1 MNKKSYTDS
10 VHFSGRVWSL
20 IALIVFLAVPTAVSL
35 KHGWPETSTIL
46 SGLLAIIIF
55 PITGIIEVITYSP
68 LLGPG
73 ATYLSF
79 ITGNIANLKLPCAL
93 NAVESADVNSNSE
106 EGDVI
111 KTIAIAS
118 SSIVTTII
126 IAVCVMAFALNP
138 AFSELM
144 NSEALKPAFE
154 QVSLTVFG
162 ALAASY
168 FVKHWKIS
176 VFPIVACALILAF
189 VPGMDFGVLIFAG
202 VILSI
207 LGAHVMYKLKW
218 V

>member
-1 MNKKSYTDS
+1 MKKKNYTDS
-10 VHFSGRVWSL
+10 VHFNGRLWCV
-20 IALIVFLAVPTAVSL
+20 IALLVFITIPIVISL
-35 KHGWPETSTIL
+35 MHGWPEISTIL
-46 SGLLAIIIF
+46 SGLLTVIIF
-55 PITGIIEVITYSP
+55 PITGVIEVVTYSP

-93 NAVESADVNSNSE
+93 NAVENAGVNSNSE

-126 IAVCVMAFALNP
+126 IAVCVLAFAFNP
-138 AFSELM
+138 AFSKM
-144 NSEALKPAFE
+144 MTSEELKPAFE

-176 VFPIVACALILAF
+176 IFPIAACSLILAF
-189 VPGMDFGVLIFAG
+189 VPGLDFGVLIFAG

-207 LGAHVMYKLKW
+207 LGAHTMYKLKL